1 MKKILSSQW
10 KLSGYA
16 LLACIGGIFG
26 GLLVNPSIYVVLGC
40 LTSLVFLILINVI
53 YVLYKNNNKKH
64 ENNEKGKQTPV
75 K

>member
-10 KLSGYA
+10 RISGYA
-16 LLACIGGIFG
+16 LLACIGGIIG

-40 LTSLVFLILINVI
+40 LTSLVLLVLVNVI

-64 ENNEKGKQTPV
+64 GSNERGKQVP
-75 K
+75 